1 MEKIETQFSVYKID
15 ANLFTSVKGIKDK
28 TKEQAAIDIIM
39 YLLVEI
45 KKELYKRDNAEY
57 EEVNV
62 CDVRGIVYKTLHVP
76 EWKGMIS
83 GLFNKMEKEI
93 PFKMENTNISYAL
106 FYRVNE
112 NVYAMT
118 AGYGNHIIK
127 KYIEKSWGLYLMPKL
142 LGDDEGVIKEV
153 KENNFYGN
161 TLSFN
166 KANRYSTNIGYE
178 KKLSSVFRELSLE
191 IDDDVLEQLGF
202 VRKKQTKR
210 KTSILLKDSLNVRQS
225 VKIDELKEALEM
237 IYKVEK
243 RSDMYSMGYFLN
255 SKKVG
260 ISNKDLLSKLIE
272 DILNENIDKICLI
285 GDDYLKYCV
294 GASEYIVQNEEHEEY
309 FSSENPI
316 TFKIILELIK
326 EDKKLSRTFVEKVL
340 KKWTIS
346 I

>member
-1 MEKIETQFSVYKID
+1 
-15 ANLFTSVKGIKDK
+15 
-28 TKEQAAIDIIM
+28 
-39 YLLVEI
+39 
-45 KKELYKRDNAEY
+45 
-57 EEVNV
+57 
-62 CDVRGIVYKTLHVP
+62 
-76 EWKGMIS
+76 
-83 GLFNKMEKEI
+83 
-93 PFKMENTNISYAL
+93 
-106 FYRVNE
+106 
-112 NVYAMT
+112 
-118 AGYGNHIIK
+118 
-127 KYIEKSWGLYLMPKL
+127 MPKL

-161 TLSFN
+161 TLSLN

-285 GDDYLKYCV
+285 GDDYLKYCC
-294 GASEYIVQNEEHEEY
+294 A
-309 FSSENPI
+309 P
-316 TFKIILELIK
+316 
-326 EDKKLSRTFVEKVL
+326 LSLTYN
-340 KKWTIS
+340 
-346 I
+346 